1 MKTLNLDRALTEC
14 LLQVDVQT
22 SFSSISDD
30 MIQINNDLAETMDL
44 MHKTY
49 EIVLDQRYKQ
59 GIECI
64 EDAHNNL
71 MLGSHNL
78 KDTLP
83 LLENFMFELQTTAI
97 GALKPAKVEKY
108 LMALLKFQGADTAK
122 IVFNYVIVV
131 KAKYL
136 QLVSVFYIHKKDM
149 VRIEREF
156 QIFNTDFQKL
166 QEVYLKLFDEKYD
179 PENVP
184 EVPEDL
190 PTHPPVCV
198 LNEQS
203 VDYVTIDDIKNNH
216 VALEMV
222 EGKNNPIRCIL
233 FIIIFKRFYPIINIL
248 FWYKMFITG
257 QNVIFAVDTKK
268 GMEKIDA
275 NQSKNDI
282 ALEMSDSKKVSHL

>member
-1 MKTLNLDRALTEC
+1 
-14 LLQVDVQT
+14 
-22 SFSSISDD
+22 

-203 VDYVTIDDIKNNH
+203 VDYVTIDDIKNND

-222 EGKNNPIRCIL
+222 EGKNNPARCIS
-233 FIIIFKRFYPIINIL
+233 IVYHNI
-248 FWYKMFITG
+248 
-257 QNVIFAVDTKK
+257 
-268 GMEKIDA
+268 
-275 NQSKNDI
+275 
-282 ALEMSDSKKVSHL
+282 